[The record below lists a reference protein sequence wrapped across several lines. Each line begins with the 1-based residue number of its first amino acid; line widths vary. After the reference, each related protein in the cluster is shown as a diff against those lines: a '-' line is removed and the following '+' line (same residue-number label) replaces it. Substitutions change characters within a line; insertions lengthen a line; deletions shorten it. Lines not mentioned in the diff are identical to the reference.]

1 MKRTKIVLIDDEQ
14 HIADVVVYILE
25 ENGFEVS
32 TALDGDAGFELFK
45 KEKPD
50 LVILDLMLP
59 GISGLALLKEMRHI
73 RPDVPVIILTSR
85 SEEFDCVSGLELGA
99 DDYVTKPFSTR
110 ELAARV
116 KSVLRRAQTAKA
128 SGSSSVIVC
137 GLLSIDSDAVS
148 ISCCDKNIP
157 VTHAEFKF
165 VECLVHYPAR
175 VFSRDE
181 LITAIYGSAHV
192 VTDRSIDAAVKR
204 LRKKFADA
212 CDGLDPIET
221 VHGLGYRFNP
231 RLGEEAE

>member
-1 MKRTKIVLIDDEQ
+1 MENNRILLIDDEQ

-25 ENGFEVS
+25 ENGFKVL
-32 TALDGDAGFELFK
+32 TALDGDIGFELFK

-59 GISGLALLKEMRHI
+59 GLSGNELFRDMRHI
-73 RPDVPVIILTSR
+73 RPDIPVIMLTSR
-85 SEEFDCVSGLELGA
+85 SDEIDRVLGLELGA

-116 KSVLRRAQTAKA
+116 KCVLRRSQGGNAATDSSICSCGPLSVDSKA
-128 SGSSSVIVC
+128 FSV
-137 GLLSIDSDAVS
+137 
-148 ISCCDKNIP
+148 SCLDKNIT

-165 VECLVHYPAR
+165 IECLIRYPAK
-175 VFSRDE
+175 VFTRDE
-181 LITAIYGSAHV
+181 LITYLYGAEHV

-204 LRKKFADA
+204 LRKKFADV

-221 VHGLGYRFNP
+221 VHGTGYKLNP
-231 RLGEEAE
+231 RLEK